1 MNEDIM
7 ALDHPTNAAEKAKRL
22 ERVIAARAHSIVC
35 SKCGERRTSNGK
47 VARKDAP
54 PSTFPIPWQPPLLD
68 LDMLCPKETAED
80 RAARLARNQIALAA
94 LAKRDPKTL
103 GPIGRKQLGLPPKN
117 ARGRRNSGPTRDE

>member
-1 MNEDIM
+1 MARLTVRHYIMNEDIM

-68 LDMLCPKETAED
+68 LDML
-80 RAARLARNQIALAA
+80 
-94 LAKRDPKTL
+94 